1 MKRVVKNAMDV
12 DTVNANMLIYTKTGD
27 DGTTAIYGG
36 KRLLK
41 SDLQVEAYG
50 SIDELT
56 SFIGLV
62 VNKLINK
69 KDKLFLISLQKD
81 LYQIMAVL
89 SGAKTD
95 IQFLFEKKVLS
106 FENEIDKLEKKL
118 PKLDKFILPG
128 GTEISSWLHI
138 LRVICRR
145 AERNVVRFNNDMII
159 VKYLNRL
166 SDLLFVMARNYGKNK
181 EMVL

>member
-1 MKRVVKNAMDV
+1 MS
-12 DTVNANMLIYTKTGD
+12 IYTRTGD
-27 DGTTAIYGG
+27 AGTTGLYGG
-36 KRLLK
+36 KRILK

-62 VNKLINK
+62 ANKLINK

-81 LYQIMAVL
+81 LHQIMASL

-95 IQFLFEKKVLS
+95 LEFLFEKKVLS
-106 FENEIDKLEKKL
+106 FENKIDSLEKKL
-118 PKLDKFILPG
+118 PKLTKFILPG

-145 AERNVVRFNNDMII
+145 AERNVVRFNNNIII

-166 SDLLFVMARNYGKNK
+166 SDFLFVMARTYGKNK
-181 EMVL
+181 EIVL

>member
-1 MKRVVKNAMDV
+1 MAV
-12 DTVNANMLIYTKTGD
+12 DIVNVDMAIYTKTGD
-27 DGTTAIYGG
+27 DGTTALYGG

-41 SDLQVEAYG
+41 SNLQVEAYG

-62 VNKLINK
+62 INKLINK

-81 LYQIMAVL
+81 LYQIMAIL
-89 SGAKTD
+89 SGAKINT
-95 IQFLFEKKVLS
+95 QFLFEKEILS
-106 FENEIDKLEKKL
+106 FENKIDELEKKL

-128 GTEISSWLHI
+128 GTEISSWFHI

-145 AERNVVRFNNDMII
+145 AERNVVRFNNNIII

-166 SDLLFVMARNYGKNK
+166 SDFLFVMARNYGKNK
-181 EMVL
+181 EVVL

>member
-1 MKRVVKNAMDV
+1 MKKAVKNVMDADIQNV
-12 DTVNANMLIYTKTGD
+12 DMSIYTKTGD
-27 DGTTAIYGG
+27 DGTTSLYGG

-41 SDLQVEAYG
+41 SNLQVEAYG

-62 VNKLINK
+62 KDKIKDKN
-69 KDKLFLISLQKD
+69 DKLFLISLQKD
-81 LYQIMAVL
+81 LYQIMGFL
-89 SGAKTD
+89 SGAKLD
-95 IQFLFEKKVLS
+95 LKFLEKKVLT
-106 FENEIDKLEKKL
+106 FENKIDELEKKL
-118 PKLDKFILPG
+118 SKLNRFILPG
-128 GTEISSWLHI
+128 GTEISSWFQI

-145 AERNVVRFNNDMII
+145 AERNVVRFNNNIII

-181 EMVL
+181 EVVL